1 MAEPAMLEIRR
12 LDVAYG
18 DYQVLWDVSLDVAA
32 GEIVAILGPNG
43 SGKSTVLKA
52 IIGLCRARSGTIHFE
67 GNDLARRAVYDRAGI
82 GIAMVME
89 RRRLFPAMT
98 VRENV
103 LLGAYPAAVRRDAEA
118 RLAWVEGLFPILRER
133 SEQPAGRLSGGEQQM
148 VAIARGLM
156 AKPRLLLMD
165 EPYLGLAP
173 KVVLQINDII
183 RRINA
188 EGIAVVF
195 NEQNV
200 NLSFALAHRGY
211 LLESG
216 RLILSGTGQEMLRSD
231 VVRRVYLGE

>member
-1 MAEPAMLEIRR
+1 MLEIRG

-52 IIGLCRARSGTIHFE
+52 IIGLCRASSGTVRFE
-67 GNDLARRAVYDRAGI
+67 GGDLARLAVHDRAGI

-103 LLGAYPAAVRRDAEA
+103 LLGAYPASARRDAAA
-118 RLAWVEGLFPILRER
+118 RLDWVESLFPILRER
-133 SEQPAGRLSGGEQQM
+133 GEQPASRLSGGEQQM

-216 RLILSGTGQEMLRSD
+216 RLMLSGTGQEMLSSD

>member
-1 MAEPAMLEIRR
+1 MLEVRG

-32 GEIVAILGPNG
+32 GEIVAVLGPNG

-52 IIGLCRARSGTIHFE
+52 IIGLSRARHGTISFD
-67 GNDLARRAVYDRAGI
+67 GRDLTKLPVHAMVGAGI
-82 GIAMVME
+82 SMVME

-103 LLGAYPAAVRRDAEA
+103 MLGAYHPSARAEA
-118 RLAWVEGLFPILRER
+118 AARLDWVESLFPILRER
-133 SEQPAGRLSGGEQQM
+133 RGQPAGRLSGGEQQM
-148 VAIARGLM
+148 VAIARSLM
-156 AKPRLLLMD
+156 SKPRLLLMD

-173 KVVLQINDII
+173 KIVHQINDIV

-200 NLSFALAHRGY
+200 ALSFELAHRGY

-216 RLILSGTGQEMLRSD
+216 RMVLTGSGRDMLDSD
-231 VVRRVYLGE
+231 IIRRVYLGT